1 MDDVFDQKE
10 NAKNIYV
17 IRHKLNDLKRGP
29 HTNHFEW
36 RIGPFVVK
44 IFPDEHG
51 DPAAHE
57 YLTQYDTV
65 TVHVY
70 EPRRQADGASQ
81 QQYVSLQEDSRFKNY
96 QPIQYN
102 VFESPTGS
110 INLSDGQD
118 MPIAHL
124 CELIRYLHRLSN
136 LTAFM

>member
-10 NAKNIYV
+10 NSKNIYV
-17 IRHKLNDLKRGP
+17 IRHKLNDLKRSP
-29 HTNHFEW
+29 LHNYFEW

-44 IFPDEHG
+44 IFPDGHG
-51 DPAAHE
+51 NPALHD
-57 YLTQYDTV
+57 YITQYDTV
-65 TVHVY
+65 AVHVY
-70 EPRRQADGASQ
+70 EPYRTSNGEIMHQLL
-81 QQYVSLQEDSRFKNY
+81 SLTEDSRFKNY